1 MSLLNRIILS
11 NLPTFIESK
20 VDMIEQKVSGE
31 YIELYKLL
39 KLANLVASGGEAK
52 MVIEDLMV
60 SVNGV
65 TETRKRNKL
74 KNGDIVS
81 FAGEEIRVNAET

>member
-20 VDMIEQKVSGE
+20 VDMIEQKVSGK

-65 TETRKRNKL
+65 IETRKRNKL

>member
-1 MSLLNRIILS
+1 
-11 NLPTFIESK
+11 
-20 VDMIEQKVSGE
+20 MIEQKVSGK

-65 TETRKRNKL
+65 IETRKRNKL

>member
-65 TETRKRNKL
+65 IETRKRNKL

>member
-1 MSLLNRIILS
+1 M
-11 NLPTFIESK
+11 PTFIESK

-60 SVNGV
+60 TVNGV

>member
-1 MSLLNRIILS
+1 M
-11 NLPTFIESK
+11 PTFIESK

>member
-1 MSLLNRIILS
+1 
-11 NLPTFIESK
+11 LPTFIESK
-20 VDMIEQKVSGE
+20 VDMIEQKVSGK

-65 TETRKRNKL
+65 IETRKRNKL

>member
-1 MSLLNRIILS
+1 M
-11 NLPTFIESK
+11 PTFIESK
-20 VDMIEQKVSGE
+20 VDMIEQKVSGK

-65 TETRKRNKL
+65 IETRKRNKL

>member
-1 MSLLNRIILS
+1 M
-11 NLPTFIESK
+11 PTFIESK
-20 VDMIEQKVSGE
+20 VDMIEQKVSGK

-60 SVNGV
+60 TVNGV